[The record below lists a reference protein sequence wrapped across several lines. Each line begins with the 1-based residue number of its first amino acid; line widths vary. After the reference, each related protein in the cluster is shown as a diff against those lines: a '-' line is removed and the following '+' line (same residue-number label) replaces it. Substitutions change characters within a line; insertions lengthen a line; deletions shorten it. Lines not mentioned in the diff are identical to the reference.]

1 MQITGSYSNY
11 LAMTNLLSPV
21 GVRGSGDLVMQ
32 VFSSAVGKL
41 QDKIDQQ
48 IFSKESD
55 AALKQ
60 LYNEVSDLASQA
72 EKLTL
77 TDFNSV
83 FFDRTSTSSDPNV
96 LTATAVDAFSV
107 DSGAAEATYNISVS
121 QLSISQ
127 ENTGLELDA
136 AAPSVVSLGINTF
149 NMNINGQDHELS
161 IEVEEGDTNEVVLQK
176 MAAAINDAG
185 LGVTGEVTPGSAEGT
200 QQLVITADQTG
211 TASSFTLSDI
221 SGNAVTGTG
230 ADAVSTAAQDAAYTV
245 DGTEY
250 TSETNTIY
258 LDGGLVAV
266 NLKGVGESILTVTPD
281 QKEVENAITA
291 FVSEVNSFIDFL
303 EANSDYI
310 KDEVL
315 SSMNSFITDHKME
328 LESFGITPDE
338 DGALVIDTDK
348 LATAVSD
355 NLSGI
360 KKTFGG
366 LDGLA
371 VQTENHAAR
380 IATDSPL
387 NYAKEAEGMSMD
399 FVDYLY
405 GTSATMLKGIIQG
418 MLLNTFA

>member
-11 LAMTNLLSPV
+11 LAVTNLLSPV

-32 VFSSAVGKL
+32 VFASAVKNL
-41 QDKIDQQ
+41 QHKIDQQ

-127 ENTGLELDA
+127 ENTG
-136 AAPSVVSLGINTF
+136 
-149 NMNINGQDHELS
+149 
-161 IEVEEGDTNEVVLQK
+161 
-176 MAAAINDAG
+176 
-185 LGVTGEVTPGSAEGT
+185 
-200 QQLVITADQTG
+200 
-211 TASSFTLSDI
+211 
-221 SGNAVTGTG
+221 

-266 NLKGVGESILTVTPD
+266 NLKGVGESILTVSPNH
-281 QKEVENAITA
+281 KEVENAITA

-328 LESFGITPDE
+328 LESLGITPDE
-338 DGALVIDTDK
+338 DGTLVIDTDK

-418 MLLNTFA
+418 MLLNTFG